1 MENNDIKELVAR
13 YSVSVIIDGEEQL
26 CHADGIE
33 KEAIKKYEE
42 YFDWFTLKYNVNE
55 HHIIITLHDYDLGVD
70 IKKYD
75 SVEDNV

>member
-42 YFDWFTLKYNVNE
+42 YFDWFTLKYNVN
-55 HHIIITLHDYDLGVD
+55 INT
-70 IKKYD
+70 
-75 SVEDNV
+75 